1 MNQPFTEG
9 HSSTDSTK
17 KKNRFMW
24 MTITATAGAVLTTVC
39 LWIHP
44 VLGYV
49 LFFAIPL
56 VMSAIPAYL
65 STQRYSD
72 SGWTLFTDTM
82 GAFVICSGLLFLF
95 GIEGAICIVMA
106 SPIFVVL
113 GSAGVYF
120 GRRLAM
126 SSQSRM
132 QVFAGFGVLAIVSA
146 AVDVLDSSTEIVPV
160 TTTVTIN
167 APQSVVWDN
176 VINVKDLPP
185 PTELIFRAGI
195 SYPMYAR
202 IDGHGVGAIR
212 RCVFSTG
219 AFVEPITVWD
229 APHRLAFD
237 VQEMP
242 EPMKELSP
250 WDIHP
255 AHLHGFVV
263 TTRGEFRLDSIS
275 STTTRLVG
283 TTWYR
288 NIMRPTAYWNLWTDV
303 MIHAI
308 HERVLR
314 TIVTSSEASF
324 SQR

>member
-1 MNQPFTEG
+1 
-9 HSSTDSTK
+9 
-17 KKNRFMW
+17 
-24 MTITATAGAVLTTVC
+24 
-39 LWIHP
+39 
-44 VLGYV
+44 
-49 LFFAIPL
+49 
-56 VMSAIPAYL
+56 MSAVPAYL
-65 STQRYSD
+65 STKRYSD
-72 SGWTLFTDTM
+72 SGRTLFGDTM
-82 GAFVICSGLLFLF
+82 GAFILCSGLLFLF

-113 GSAGVYF
+113 GGAGVYV

-126 SSQSRM
+126 SSLPRM
-132 QVFAGFGVLAIVSA
+132 QVFAGFGVVAIVSGV
-146 AVDVLDSSTEIVPV
+146 VDVLDTSTDITSV
-160 TTTVTIN
+160 TTSVTIN
-167 APQSVVWDN
+167 APRSVVWDN
-176 VINVKDLPP
+176 VINVQDLPP

-202 IDGHGVGAIR
+202 IEGQGVGAIR

-263 TTRGEFRLDSIS
+263 TTRGEFRVDSIS
-275 STTTRLVG
+275 PTSTRLVG

-314 TIVTSSEASF
+314 TIVTSSEAGI